1 MVDQISI
8 NGMNI
13 PVNITRCNIR
23 NCYLKFNDGVI
34 TIKLPKR
41 LSEHDA
47 KEITNK
53 LCTRFSSRVLKDP
66 KLIEQNTIY
75 FKDGDITSPLGIN
88 LNISIVR
95 SENKNPSALIK
106 KQHNNIMV
114 KLPKSLNE
122 AKIKSLS
129 NKMVFLGISK
139 YLLPTIKSR
148 IYMINDAHFKSEI
161 RDIKLRYK
169 QTSWGSYSKRT
180 KRITINTKLLYL
192 PNDVINY
199 VLVHE
204 LAHTKVSNH
213 SKRFWDIVYS
223 IIPEYKIH
231 RRYLRNNGNNINFVS
246 SSTKA
251 PMQID

>member
-1 MVDQISI
+1 MINQITI
-8 NGMNI
+8 NGISI
-13 PVNITRCNIR
+13 PVNIIRCNVR
-23 NCYLKFNDGVI
+23 NCYLKFNEGII
-34 TIKLPKR
+34 TIKIPKR
-41 LSEHDA
+41 LPENDA

-53 LCTRFSSRVLKDP
+53 LCARFSARVLKDP
-66 KLIEQNTIY
+66 KLITQNTVY

-88 LNISIVR
+88 LNVSILN
-95 SENKNPSALIK
+95 SENKNPSAIVK
-106 KQHNNIMV
+106 KHCNSILV

-122 AKIKSLS
+122 TDIKSTS
-129 NKMVFLGISK
+129 NRMVFLGISK

-148 IYMINDAHFKSEI
+148 INVINNTYFRSEINDI
-161 RDIKLRYK
+161 RLRYK
-169 QTSWGSYSKRT
+169 ETSWGSYSKMT

-213 SKRFWDIVYS
+213 SKMFWDIVYS

-231 RRYLRNNGNNINFVS
+231 RRYLRNNGSSINFIS
-246 SSTKA
+246 NSTKNTNTN
-251 PMQID
+251 